1 VIEAD
6 LRRRSELQLAGSQ
19 WPRAEVEFVVV
30 HASAWGVVK
39 VISVRNLPLV
49 SVRLSYQLA
58 ARTSRQRQII
68 SASCPR
74 LVVVIA
80 TLAVLRATVVQT
92 PIATPIVAALARDP
106 VTAHLG

>member
-1 VIEAD
+1 M
-6 LRRRSELQLAGSQ
+6 
-19 WPRAEVEFVVV
+19 V

-39 VISVRNLPLV
+39 VVSIRNLPLV
-49 SVRLSYQLA
+49 SVRLSYQLFHVA
-58 ARTSRQRQII
+58 ACTSRQRQII
-68 SASCPR
+68 SASCPS

-92 PIATPIVAALARDP
+92 PIANPIVAALARDP